1 MLEVSKNNNIIE
13 TITGTQLNI
22 DKNVKV
28 YGEASTSEEIFETI
42 DIE

>member
-13 TITGTQLNI
+13 TITGTKLNI

-28 YGEASTSEEIFETI
+28 YGEASTSEDIFETM
-42 DIE
+42 